1 MKPTNQKWNFF
12 FTDTMNG
19 FCMSLTS
26 LPNQTPEQEVAK
38 RYIFS
43 IEKHVGFF
51 PIVIRFYVSDCL
63 LRFGHNWHY
72 L

>member
-1 MKPTNQKWNFF
+1 MKLTNQKWNFF
-12 FTDTMNG
+12 FTDKMNA
-19 FCMSLTS
+19 FYMSLTS

-38 RYIFS
+38 WHIFS
-43 IEKHVGFF
+43 TEKHFFF

-63 LRFGHNWHY
+63 LRSVHNWHN